1 MIKDCG
7 ASVEVE
13 KLKMNYNALSELNN
27 DIKNYRIKA
36 SKDAEW
42 SLLLSEASLALQ
54 KIAAHD

>member
-1 MIKDCG
+1 MIKDRG

-42 SLLLSEASLALQ
+42 SLLLSEVSSVLK